1 MQKTS
6 GSSWILVWIF
16 FVWNC
21 LEKIRMCFFYP
32 TIQFQ
37 SVYFGG
43 QWFNGFDHS
52 KDVWPFCIQ
61 VVIVQTLG
69 AKYDPFLGPCLVVN
83 NLILGV
89 PSGKHTKNYWKW
101 PIEIVDLP
109 INSMVIFNSYVK
121 WPEGTQVWITEWK
134 NHSSL
139 SSGAI
144 HPCFFWCIHPTGSFL
159 KGISKLG
166 FNTKMMKCGGFC
178 MGYPPF

>member
-1 MQKTS
+1 MDLS
-6 GSSWILVWIF
+6 F
-16 FVWNC
+16 C
-21 LEKIRMCFFYP
+21 LELFGKNKNVFFLSNHP
-32 TIQFQ
+32 I
-37 SVYFGG
+37 SVYVYVGG

-89 PSGKHTKNYWKW
+89 PSGKHTKSYWKW

-121 WPEGTQVWITEWK
+121 LPEGTQFWITEWK

-144 HPCFFWCIHPTGSFL
+144 HPCFFFGAFTQLEVS
-159 KGISKLG
+159 
-166 FNTKMMKCGGFC
+166 
-178 MGYPPF
+178 